1 MTTTGIQVCHQT
13 IIRGVTDS
21 QLTLPTT
28 SEFKS
33 NKDIKIW
40 LCQQPGLKGL
50 GTDNI
55 WLATW
60 DHDSTTLTKLT
71 DGDRPP
77 APRHNY
83 VSAIRMIVRLR
94 GGGPGAS
101 GNMDSQPTVPVTEPD
116 STPLLGHDK
125 RPDYIH
131 MDSLRTIWATYA
143 NQNPGVTI
151 IYPVLSDSDDN
162 KFMHIDY
169 IIPVLNFY
177 CPTWCSQRMLNDGA
191 IGFES
196 DGEFFAFE
204 TGGPEDSPDEC
215 LIPEEDGF
223 GCIDG
228 GDGEVAGL
236 QGGADGYG
244 VDGDIDHGEQLCGAG
259 DVSGCSLSSVGEDD
273 EGADLAGGFFGES
286 VLEESD
292 GIGGCGQ
299 QFTAFGLQLLCELQW
314 CGLQLFGGEQSE
326 IEREIFAEIFEELR
340 GSGGEQSA
348 GEFGAGHLIEFA
360 E

>member
-1 MTTTGIQVCHQT
+1 MCERHVLSAGDDQDGQSIAGHGVFDHLPGLWIGFSGIEVSDDQQVCASEQFAKGCGWRERVLQGGL
-13 IIRGVTDS
+13 IEDFQPWLSEEDCGGFDLPIAFEQVIEVAEFPAGVSVQQQDAS
-21 QLTLPTT
+21 FVIDDFEAEAAGVVVAA
-28 SEFKS
+28 EFTGAWITGDDVVKS
-33 NKDIKIW
+33 A
-40 LCQQPGLKGL
+40 GLIG
-50 GTDNI
+50 GQCEGD
-55 WLATW
+55 
-60 DHDSTTLTKLT
+60 
-71 DGDRPP
+71 DGG
-77 APRHNY
+77 
-83 VSAIRMIVRLR
+83 V
-94 GGGPGAS
+94 GGGS
-101 GNMDSQPTVPVTEPD
+101 DV
-116 STPLLGHDK
+116 LL
-125 RPDYIH
+125 
-131 MDSLRTIWATYA
+131 
-143 NQNPGVTI
+143 
-151 IYPVLSDSDDN
+151 
-162 KFMHIDY
+162 
-169 IIPVLNFY
+169 
-177 CPTWCSQRMLNDGA
+177 LNDGA

-196 DGEFFAFE
+196 DGELFAFE
-204 TGGPEDSPDEC
+204 TGGPEDGPDEC

-244 VDGDIDHGEQLCGAG
+244 VDGDIDHGEQLCGSG

-273 EGADLAGGFFGES
+273 EGADLAGGFFGEG